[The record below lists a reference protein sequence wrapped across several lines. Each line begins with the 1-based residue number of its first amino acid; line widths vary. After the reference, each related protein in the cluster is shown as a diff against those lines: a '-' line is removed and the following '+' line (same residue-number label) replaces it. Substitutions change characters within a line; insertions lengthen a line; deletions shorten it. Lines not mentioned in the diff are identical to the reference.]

1 MSRSMYYYT
10 HKKDDQI
17 VIDKLMD
24 LSSRYPIRGFE
35 TYFGKIRME
44 SVLWNRKRVLRVYRN
59 INLKLR
65 VKRKRRLPTRIK
77 ERLFVP
83 GATNDTW

>member
-1 MSRSMYYYT
+1 MIEAEGISIHRACKIVCMSRSMYYYA

-24 LSSRYPIRGFE
+24 LSSKYPTRGFE

-44 SVLWNRKRVLRVYRN
+44 GIPWNRKKVLRIYRN
-59 INLKLR
+59 IVSVLSSTYL
-65 VKRKRRLPTRIK
+65 I
-77 ERLFVP
+77 
-83 GATNDTW
+83 G